1 MTAQQAPAKAERPV
15 PRPLIKTF
23 WAIHRAIVRVSGGR
37 YGLQRPVA
45 GTKFGMLRLT
55 TTGRRSGRT
64 RVAMVGYYEDGP
76 NLVTLAMNGWGT
88 TDPAWWLNLQAV
100 PEARVELPD
109 GPRLVVARAATGA
122 ERDRLWA
129 TFADYP
135 GWGNDLD
142 GLAARSDREAAVVV
156 LEPTTGPDR

>member
-37 YGLQRPVA
+37 FGLQRPVA
-45 GTKFGMLRLT
+45 GTKFGMLRLHT
-55 TTGRRSGRT
+55 VGRRSGRT

-88 TDPAWWLNLQAV
+88 ADPAWWLNLQAA
-100 PEARVELPD
+100 PKARVELAD
-109 GPRLVVARAATGA
+109 GPRLVVARAAAGA

-135 GWGNDLD
+135 GWGSDI
-142 GLAARSDREAAVVV
+142 GALAAHRPAETAIVV
-156 LEPTTGPDR
+156 LEPTTRSDR